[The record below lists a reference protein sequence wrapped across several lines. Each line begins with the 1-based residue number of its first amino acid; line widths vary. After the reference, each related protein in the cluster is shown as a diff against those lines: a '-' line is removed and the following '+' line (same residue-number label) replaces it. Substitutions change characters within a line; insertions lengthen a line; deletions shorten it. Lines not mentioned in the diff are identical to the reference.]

1 MVYSYCTE
9 TTYIYIYIQ
18 HCYIV
23 HISTYIDNSNKLKK
37 QRRKSSKLDESYREF
52 AWNFSEGEK
61 YSLPPYS
68 LSLISRTDNAYR
80 VLLSACLLH
89 NYRLYVLKERRVSL
103 LYF

>member
-37 QRRKSSKLDESYREF
+37 QRRKS
-52 AWNFSEGEK
+52 WMNFIENLQGIFPK
-61 YSLPPYS
+61 G
-68 LSLISRTDNAYR
+68 
-80 VLLSACLLH
+80 
-89 NYRLYVLKERRVSL
+89 
-103 LYF
+103 